1 MSFTMKRTEGNSVD
15 TQAAKLQEARVWE
28 LLKQGDNKQAVA
40 ECEKLNRLFPA
51 YGSGWHTTSHLMMTL
66 ENPRAALAAVEQALL
81 LDARS
86 AAWQLQKG
94 LCLARLGRIADLGAV
109 VEKLSTQKM
118 KTAYQCSALGMLE
131 TELGLRERAVKRYE
145 RAISLQPDDARHY
158 YNAACMQRSLGDLEL
173 AEKNFDAAILR
184 NPADH
189 ESYKIR
195 SDLRRQTPENNHVA
209 ELTALLKGDIA
220 DPRGRVQLQ
229 YALAKELEDLG
240 EWQRSIEVLQEGSG
254 NRRRLM
260 KYDVARDLETIA
272 AIKRTFT
279 EDVFATPPA
288 GSDNAEAIFILGM
301 PRTGTTLVERI
312 LASHSQVFAAGE
324 LNNFAAQL
332 MVMMRKQN
340 ADKRVSRDAMV
351 ASSAELDFRLLGDA
365 YIEST
370 RPFTGKTAH
379 FIDKMP
385 LNYLYIGL
393 IHLALPNATIINLER
408 DPMDTCYAVFKQL
421 FVDAYP
427 FSYDLKE
434 LATYYVAYHQLMEHW
449 NRVLPGVVH
458 TVRYEA
464 LVDEPEAHTRQLLD
478 ACALEWDPQC
488 LKFYENREASTTA
501 STAQIRRPVYKSSI
515 GKWRNYEQQLQPA
528 VEILRQAGISFAT

>member
-1 MSFTMKRTEGNSVD
+1 MM
-15 TQAAKLQEARVWE
+15 
-28 LLKQGDNKQAVA
+28 LLG
-40 ECEKLNRLFPA
+40 
-51 YGSGWHTTSHLMMTL
+51 
-66 ENPRAALAAVEQALL
+66 NPRAALTAVEQALL

-86 AAWQLQKG
+86 VAWQLQKG
-94 LCLARLGRIADLGAV
+94 LCLARLGRMADLGV
-109 VEKLSTQKM
+109 VAEKLSTQQM

-131 TELGLRERAVKRYE
+131 TQLGLRERAVKRYE
-145 RAISLQPDDARHY
+145 QAISLQPDDARHY

-195 SDLRRQTPENNHVA
+195 SDLRRQTAEKNHVA
-209 ELTALLKGDIA
+209 ELTALLKGDIS

-240 EWQRSIEVLQEGSG
+240 EWQRSIEVLQEGSQ

-279 EDVFATPPA
+279 EDVFAASAA

-332 MVMMRKQN
+332 MVMVRAQN
-340 ADKRVSRDAMV
+340 ADKRVDRDEMV
-351 ASSAELDFRLLGDA
+351 SSSAKLDFAQLGES
-365 YIEST
+365 YIDST
-370 RPFTGKTAH
+370 RPFTGKTPR

-385 LNYLYIGL
+385 LNYLYVGL
-393 IHLALPNATIINLER
+393 IHLALPNAKIINVQR
-408 DPMDTCYAVFKQL
+408 DPMDTCYAIYKQL

-427 FSYDLKE
+427 FSYDLRE
-434 LATYYVAYHQLMEHW
+434 LGQYYQAYHQLMEHW
-449 NRVLPGVVH
+449 NRVLPGVIH
-458 TVRYEA
+458 TVKYEQLVGDIEVQTRA
-464 LVDEPEAHTRQLLD
+464 LLSACDLDWQPE
-478 ACALEWDPQC
+478 C
-488 LKFYENREASTTA
+488 LSFYENKEASTTA
-501 STAQIRRPVYKSSI
+501 SAAQIRRPVYKSSI
-515 GKWRNYEQQLQPA
+515 GKWRNYEEQLAPLSDM
-528 VEILRQAGISFAT
+528 LRELS

>member
-1 MSFTMKRTEGNSVD
+1 
-15 TQAAKLQEARVWE
+15 
-28 LLKQGDNKQAVA
+28 
-40 ECEKLNRLFPA
+40 
-51 YGSGWHTTSHLMMTL
+51 
-66 ENPRAALAAVEQALL
+66 
-81 LDARS
+81 
-86 AAWQLQKG
+86 
-94 LCLARLGRIADLGAV
+94 
-109 VEKLSTQKM
+109 
-118 KTAYQCSALGMLE
+118 MLE
-131 TELGLRERAVKRYE
+131 TQLGLRERAVKRYE
-145 RAISLQPDDARHY
+145 QAISLQPEDARHY

-209 ELTALLKGDIA
+209 KLTALLKGDIA

-240 EWQRSIEVLQEGSG
+240 EWQRSIEVLQEGSR

-365 YIEST
+365 YIKST